1 MEENDNTLADGQLVG
16 VEGTATGG
24 GPRAGRAKRRVF
36 TNEYK
41 RRIVAEYQAAPK
53 GSKGAVLRREG
64 LYDSHVLEWKAAI
77 ESGTLESGYRRGRPR
92 GGKARSPEQARISE
106 LERENT
112 RLRALVEAK
121 EKAIVERDT
130 ALDVLGKGVA
140 FLESL
145 SSRNA
150 R

>member
-1 MEENDNTLADGQLVG
+1 LGQG
-16 VEGTATGG
+16 
-24 GPRAGRAKRRVF
+24 
-36 TNEYK
+36 
-41 RRIVAEYQAAPK
+41 
-53 GSKGAVLRREG
+53 
-64 LYDSHVLEWKAAI
+64 
-77 ESGTLESGYRRGRPR
+77 RGRPK
-92 GGKARSPEQARISE
+92 GGARTPDQARIAA

-112 RLRALVEAK
+112 LLKAQIEAK
-121 EKAIVERDT
+121 DALIADREA